1 MGCATASEH
10 HNIDINASSR
20 YHHDVRTTLTL
31 DDDVAIRLERERRKR
46 RVSFKDVVN
55 EVLRAGLD
63 ALAAPKRR
71 SDRFR
76 TKGFSL
82 GSSLVGSLDN
92 IEEVLS
98 RAEGERHR

>member
-1 MGCATASEH
+1 MH
-10 HNIDINASSR
+10 HALDINASSH

-46 RVSFKDVVN
+46 RVSFKDIVN
-55 EVLRAGLD
+55 EALRAGLD
-63 ALAAPKRR
+63 TFAAPKRR

-76 TKGFSL
+76 TKGFNL

>member
-1 MGCATASEH
+1 
-10 HNIDINASSR
+10 
-20 YHHDVRTTLTL
+20 VRTTLTL
-31 DDDVAIRLERERRKR
+31 DDDVAIRLDRERRKR
-46 RVSFKDVVN
+46 RVSFKDIVN

-63 ALAAPKRR
+63 TFGAPKRR
-71 SDRFR
+71 RDQFR
-76 TKGFSL
+76 TKGFNL

>member
-1 MGCATASEH
+1 M
-10 HNIDINASSR
+10 DINASSH

-46 RVSFKDVVN
+46 RVSFKDIVN
-55 EVLRAGLD
+55 EALRAGLD
-63 ALAAPKRR
+63 TFAAPKRR

-76 TKGFSL
+76 TKGFNL